1 MNKAYKFRLYPNK
14 KQVELLSKCF
24 GCNRFTYNY
33 FLEMKINAYK
43 NGGVNLSYTKMAN
56 ILALMKREEEHAFL

>member
-14 KQVELLSKCF
+14 KQVELLSKCY

-33 FLEMKINAYK
+33 FREMKINAYK
-43 NGGVNLSYTKMAN
+43 NEAVNLSYTKMAN
-56 ILALMKREEEHAFL
+56 ILALMKKKKSTRF